1 MPRAR
6 EGFRCAGGAGSWL
19 RAEIGGDAV
28 DAAEERRRAKREK
41 RRKKKRKK
49 KKPHRRRCA
58 GSTSVETRETPKT
71 LERVCETRL
80 SNSFFTRFLVSRDP
94 LSRSLPRGAN
104 EDLVARGRFLAV
116 RSGWRNRARR
126 TRRPRRR
133 FGTEGSVDTNQLVK
147 TTLRRGAEKVRI
159 FLVGRPP
166 VRLTLGDD
174 VGRVRGG
181 RRCGRLLRRARAPG
195 RPRAPGPTGRG
206 PAPADPRARAS
217 WVPDARS
224 AESRSARVAPRGP
237 GPGRRGRTPAP
248 RLRAGRGDARQA
260 RGGAERASRGPREG
274 SVGRRRGGI

>member
-1 MPRAR
+1 MQ
-6 EGFRCAGGAGSWL
+6 S
-19 RAEIGGDAV
+19 DT
-28 DAAEERRRAKREK
+28 AEERAKREQK
-41 RRKKKRKK
+41 KTEKTASSIAVGLPVRRRQPRKEETRRKRA
-49 KKPHRRRCA
+49 PRLRRLRRH
-58 GSTSVETRETPKT
+58 TTFEP
-71 LERVCETRL
+71 
-80 SNSFFTRFLVSRDP
+80 SFFTRFLVSRDP
-94 LSRSLPRGAN
+94 PPRSLPRGAN
-104 EDLVARGRFLAV
+104 EHLWLARGRFLAV

-133 FGTEGSVDTNQLVK
+133 FGTEGSIDTNQHVK
-147 TTLRRGAEKVRI
+147 TTLHREAEKVRI

-206 PAPADPRARAS
+206 PAPADPRARAP

-237 GPGRRGRTPAP
+237 GPGHRGRTPAP

-260 RGGAERASRGPREG
+260 RGGAERASRGRREG
-274 SVGRRRGGI
+274 SVGRRLPGGI

>member
-1 MPRAR
+1 M
-6 EGFRCAGGAGSWL
+6 SWL
-19 RAEIGGDAV
+19 RAEIGSDMQS
-28 DAAEERRRAKREK
+28 DTAEERAKREA
-41 RRKKKRKK
+41 RKKKNRII
-49 KKPHRRRCA
+49 HRRRFA
-58 GSTSVETRETPKT
+58 GSTTPTRETRRKRAP
-71 LERVCETRL
+71 RL
-80 SNSFFTRFLVSRDP
+80 RRLLSDTTFEPSFFTRFLVSRDP
-94 LSRSLPRGAN
+94 LPRSLPRGAN
-104 EDLVARGRFLAV
+104 EHLVARGRFLAV
-116 RSGWRNRARR
+116 RSGWRTRARR

-133 FGTEGSVDTNQLVK
+133 FGTEGSIDTNQHVK
-147 TTLRRGAEKVRI
+147 TTLHREAEKVRI

-237 GPGRRGRTPAP
+237 GTGHRGRTPAP

-260 RGGAERASRGPREG
+260 RGGAERASRGRREG